1 MSMNKIILLG
11 HPSSGLQQVESLLLA
26 SGMQPAL
33 PSKRDGLLPAAV
45 VDTLCQ
51 AHQCPAIEDAMTE
64 DEFSPVQAG
73 AIWQSLALDLVLGNL
88 QQSLWGWAD
97 VRNIFWLDY
106 WVTLDPHVTFVMV
119 YDQPGNALQ
128 AAAWK
133 QTGQPVDMEL
143 PRFLENWQAYN
154 GAMLRFYSR
163 HPDRCL
169 LVNTRYASEQLLNYL
184 EQLGTKLHGVAPQL
198 LAYDAETTPAET
210 FESAVPGEYDP
221 QTLSLAISQGQGSS
235 GMLKQWFSTKNPLEL
250 HLLQQILQDYPS
262 AEQIYQELEAA
273 ATVQHLPS
281 DSVTVNPAD
290 AWITLT
296 EQRQAMMSLTLNLY
310 EQLREHQR
318 LQVCL
323 NNQLAIENQQSN
335 DARAKL
341 EESLSSVQ
349 RLEKE
354 KFELH
359 IKLQKTSE
367 DREKKLKENKDLAEA
382 KDRALAKVQELQQQV
397 RQSQSAELTE
407 PKIKE
412 LEEENDL
419 ILTQLHQVQEELE
432 RYYLENQELKKKLPQ
447 PQTKPYGAA
456 QRIQKRL
463 SYRLGAVMIANSRS
477 LTGWFRMPFALA
489 SEARAYRA
497 DKHARG
503 DQKLPPIHT
512 YADASDAERYKKHLS
527 YRLGEVF
534 IKHGKTPW
542 GWLVLPFAIR
552 GTLKNFKEGRV

>member
-1 MSMNKIILLG
+1 MNKIILLG
-11 HPSSGLQQVESLLLA
+11 HPSAGLQQVESLLLA

-51 AHQCPAIEDAMTE
+51 AHQCPAIDDAMTE

-73 AIWQSLALDLVLGNL
+73 AIWQGLALDLVLGNL

-97 VRNIFWLDY
+97 PRNIFWLDY
-106 WVTLDPHVTFVMV
+106 WATLDPHATFVMV
-119 YDQPGNALQ
+119 YDQPSSALQ

-133 QTGQPVDMEL
+133 QVGQSVDMEV
-143 PRFLENWQAYN
+143 PRLLENWQAYN

-184 EQLGTKLHGVAPQL
+184 EQLGMKLHGVVPHL

-210 FESAVPGEYDP
+210 FESAVPGAYDP
-221 QTLSLAISQGQGSS
+221 KTLSLAISQGQGNS
-235 GMLKQWFSTKNPLEL
+235 GMLKQWFSVKNPLEQ
-250 HLLQQILQDYPS
+250 HLLQQIIQDYP
-262 AEQIYQELEAA
+262 AADQIYQELEAA
-273 ATVQHLPS
+273 ATVQYLRS
-281 DSVTVNPAD
+281 ESVMVNPAD
-290 AWITLT
+290 AWITLI

-310 EQLREHQR
+310 EQLLDNQQ
-318 LQVCL
+318 LQVSL
-323 NNQLAIENQQSN
+323 NKQLTKENQQN
-335 DARAKL
+335 QDAQKRL
-341 EESLSSVQ
+341 EEALSHVQ
-349 RLEKE
+349 NLEKE
-354 KFELH
+354 KIE
-359 IKLQKTSE
+359 KL
-367 DREKKLKENKDLAEA
+367 
-382 KDRALAKVQELQQQV
+382 QELQQI
-397 RQSQSAELTE
+397 RQSQKTELTE

-447 PQTKPYGAA
+447 HKAKPYGAA

-463 SYRLGAVMIANSRS
+463 SYRLGAAMIANSRS
-477 LTGWFRMPFALA
+477 LTGWLSMPFALA

-497 DKHARG
+497 DKQARG

-527 YRLGEVF
+527 YLLGETF
-534 IKHGKTPW
+534 IRHVKTPW

-552 GTLKNFKEGRV
+552 STLKNFKEGRV